1 MSCYSLA
8 QGSIKVVLE
17 WVSSRT
23 AQFWSKHTLG
33 SSRDLNTYHSLKPL
47 EISMM
52 KLPGPKAYL
61 QFCGEIGLEIAGRVG
76 RPVAFQKQPVPL
88 FASDVLKPRTK
99 NFSGC
104 VIGASAFNFQ
114 VVTLI
119 TYHSPD
125 PVCFFPG
132 KRIHEILLHLDK
144 EDDLSSILIGI
155 ST

>member
-8 QGSIKVVLE
+8 QGSIEVVLE

-23 AQFWSKHTLG
+23 AQFWSKHVLG
-33 SSRDLNTYHSLKPL
+33 SSKDLNTYHSLKPL

-52 KLPGPKAYL
+52 KQPGPKAYL
-61 QFCGEIGLEIAGRVG
+61 QFREEIGLEIAGRVG
-76 RPVAFQKQPVPL
+76 WPVAFQKQPVPL

-99 NFSGC
+99 NFSLGS
-104 VIGASAFNFQ
+104 VIGSSAFNFQ

-125 PVCFFPG
+125 PF
-132 KRIHEILLHLDK
+132 LL
-144 EDDLSSILIGI
+144 LSRYTDTGNFSSFRYRGRPSID
-155 ST
+155 SHRH